1 MIEQVYQ
8 PQTYLQPSPENARTV
23 QAVAPN
29 ARASIIV
36 VNYNG
41 GPLLRQCVASLLGDW
56 CDDDEIIV
64 VDNASTDESAAE
76 VEQAFPEV
84 RVVRSA
90 VNLGFGEGNNIGV
103 QWATGRY
110 LAFLNPDTVVE
121 RGWLDTLITALEDN
135 PAAGLATPKILLL
148 DDPDHIN
155 TCGNDV
161 HFTGLALC
169 RGLGLHR
176 TALAEAAEVGAIS
189 GAAFAIRRDLF
200 ESLGGFDGRFF
211 LYMEDTDLSWRA
223 RMAGYRCLYAP
234 GSVVYHQYTLRFGS
248 QKTFYQ
254 ERNRYVML
262 LKGLR
267 WPTLLL
273 LSPALLLSEMMTWS
287 FVLLRD
293 RPRLANKVRAYG
305 WIWRNWKVI
314 MNQRQRTQAM
324 RRVRDRDLIGQCT
337 HLLAYEQV
345 GDSFLARLAHALLD
359 PTFLA
364 LQRIA
369 LTLMWW

>member
-1 MIEQVYQ
+1 MSVISH
-8 PQTYLQPSPENARTV
+8 LQPSHGNARTA
-23 QAVAPN
+23 QAAAPKPQ
-29 ARASIIV
+29 ASVIV

-41 GPLLRQCVASLLGDW
+41 GPLLRQCVASLLDDW
-56 CDDDEIIV
+56 CEDYEIIV
-64 VDNASTDESAAE
+64 VDNASTDGSAAE

-84 RVVRSA
+84 RVVRSM
-90 VNLGFGEGNNIGV
+90 VNLGFGEGNNVGV
-103 QWATGRY
+103 HWATGRY

-121 RGWLDTLITALEDN
+121 RGWLDALIAALEDN
-135 PAAGLATPKILLL
+135 PAAGLATSKILLL
-148 DDPDHIN
+148 DDPEHIN

-176 TALAEAAEVGAIS
+176 TALAEAGEVGAIS

-200 ESLGGFDGRFF
+200 EALGGFDGRFF

-223 RMAGYRCLYAP
+223 RMAGYRCLYVP
-234 GSVVYHQYTLRFGS
+234 GSVVYHQYTLRFGP

-262 LKGLR
+262 LKWLR

-273 LSPALLLSEMMTWS
+273 LLPALLLSEIMTWS

-293 RPRLANKVRAYG
+293 RPRLANKVHAYG
-305 WIWRNWKVI
+305 WILRHWKVI
-314 MNQRQRTQAM
+314 MNQRRRAQAM

-337 HLLAYEQV
+337 HQLAYEQI
-345 GDSFLARLAHALLD
+345 GDSFFARLAHVLLD
-359 PTFLA
+359 PTFFA